1 MKHLVNTNRL
11 KVTTLSTL
19 QLASTNLLA
28 VTTWV
33 TCNYKEEE
41 KEKKQTNKKITTGT
55 TTRRK
60 PYIVRS
66 RRTKPCTVRLY
77 LGNVQLQKPVP

>member
-1 MKHLVNTNRL
+1 MNTNGL

-33 TCNYKEEE
+33 TCSYKEEE
-41 KEKKQTNKKITTGT
+41 KEKKQTNNNRNKK
-55 TTRRK
+55 K
-60 PYIVRS
+60 NKS
-66 RRTKPCTVRLY
+66 LY
-77 LGNVQLQKPVP
+77 REVAKNKTMYREVVPG